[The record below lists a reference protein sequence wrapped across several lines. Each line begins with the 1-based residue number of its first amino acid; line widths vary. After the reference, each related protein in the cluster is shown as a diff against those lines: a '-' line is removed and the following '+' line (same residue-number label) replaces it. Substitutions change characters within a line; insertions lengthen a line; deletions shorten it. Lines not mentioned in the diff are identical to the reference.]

1 MIEPANRSPGTRPAR
16 KHKLFM
22 TAVGSGYDVS
32 CGSYSP
38 DGKIFQVDYAL
49 KAVEQHGLCVGIRT
63 SGGVALAVQKNI
75 HDILEI
81 DSAPC
86 FYQIEDSI
94 VIAVAG
100 LQPDGMVLVSK
111 AREVAES
118 YRENYSRIVPTGV
131 LANSISGYMQ
141 LYTHYGEVRPFG
153 CSLLIAGYDSI
164 ASADEPTTLKTKY
177 SLYLLQPSGDI
188 TNCFATAA
196 GRHTS
201 QAKVELEN
209 HMGPAE
215 KDTNDRFNHLKRVH
229 NSGGL
234 LTGMSESEAILATAK
249 VIWACHDHINDPE
262 FTLRFAFIS
271 DTGTVVYTK
280 EQSTDIQEQ
289 TKLT

>member
-1 MIEPANRSPGTRPAR
+1 
-16 KHKLFM
+16 M

-38 DGKIFQVDYAL
+38 DGKIFQIDYAL

-63 SGGVALAVQKNI
+63 SSGIALAVQKNV
-75 HDILEI
+75 HDTLEI

-86 FYQIEDSI
+86 FYQIEDGI
-94 VIAVAG
+94 VIAIAG

-118 YRENYSRIVPTGV
+118 YRENYNRLVPTGV

-153 CSLLIAGYDSI
+153 CSLLIAGYDAI
-164 ASADEPTTLKTKY
+164 ASTEDPNTLRTKY

-188 TNCFATAA
+188 TDCFATAA
-196 GRHTS
+196 GRHAS

-215 KDTNDRFNHLKRVH
+215 KDTNDKFNHLKRVH

-234 LTGMSESEAILATAK
+234 LTGMNENEAILATAK
-249 VIWACHDHINDPE
+249 VIWACQHHINDPE
-262 FTLRFAFIS
+262 FMLRFAFIS
-271 DTGTVVYTK
+271 DGGIVVYGK
-280 EQSTDIQEQ
+280 EQSLGIQEQ
-289 TKLT
+289 TKLA

>member
-1 MIEPANRSPGTRPAR
+1 
-16 KHKLFM
+16 M

-38 DGKIFQVDYAL
+38 DGKIFQIDYAL

-63 SGGVALAVQKNI
+63 SNGIALAVQKTVR
-75 HDILEI
+75 DILEI
-81 DSAPC
+81 DSALS
-86 FYQIEDSI
+86 FYQVEDHI

-118 YRENYSRIVPTGV
+118 YRSNYNCIVPTGV

-153 CSLLIAGYDSI
+153 CSLLIAGHDSV
-164 ASADEPTTLKTKY
+164 ASIDDPSTLKTKY
-177 SLYLLQPSGDI
+177 SLYLLQPSGDV

-196 GRHTS
+196 GRHAS

-215 KDTNDRFNHLKRVH
+215 RDNNDRFNHLKRVH

-234 LTGMSESEAILATAK
+234 LTGMTEEEAVLATAK
-249 VIWACHDHINDPE
+249 VIWACHDHINDTD
-262 FTLRFAFIS
+262 FTLHFAFIS
-271 DTGTVVYTK
+271 DRGTTIYGK
-280 EQSTDIQEQ
+280 ARSADIQEQ
-289 TKLT
+289 TKIA